1 MKKFLSIVLTLAI
14 LACCAVFATSCSESP
29 SEVNVYC
36 WGDYFAEGSDGY
48 RDTIAEFEEETGIT
62 VNLTTYETNEQLY
75 EILSASN
82 SAYDVIFPSDY
93 MVEKLI
99 DEDLVQ
105 KLDYSKIPNSE
116 NILPRFK
123 KLACD
128 PDREYTVP
136 YLWNVTGF
144 VYNKTMV
151 NGSPDSWKALWDSSL
166 KGKILQFDNSRDAY
180 AIAMQLCGIDP
191 SDFTKSDVDKATKK
205 LEQQKP
211 LLKKFVMDQVFNEM
225 EKNQSAIAPYYAGD
239 IYNMTTNNEDLVGV
253 LPKEG
258 ANLFVD
264 LMCIPKASENVDNAH
279 KFIDF
284 MTRADV
290 SAANSE
296 YDTYA
301 SPVEG
306 AKELIEDKAL
316 TKSQLVYPPDEYLD
330 KCYTFRNVDDETY
343 NYLREK
349 FLELKS

>member
-116 NILPRFK
+116 N
-123 KLACD
+123 
-128 PDREYTVP
+128 
-136 YLWNVTGF
+136 
-144 VYNKTMV
+144 
-151 NGSPDSWKALWDSSL
+151 SL